1 MAQLNANTP
10 YIHGYIRNYYI
21 FGPEDKGI
29 TEGYIFGVK
38 SMINRPMHFH
48 FQSSFGAVFWNMPI
62 SAFVHKENY
71 DKISDD
77 EQRRLSLLQTWDCQD
92 NDIAVTTFGF
102 LQHRRVDMFCRDKK
116 WRSGKYIFTIDDYE
130 GDLNELNIG
139 YANDQDSKCYH
150 FLELDD
156 GNSAIPPNNL
166 LRWHNPDFIVP
177 YPMDNPPKMKIFNN
191 PMTSEDIDR
200 SFGNSP
206 YFFYNHYPE
215 DGEKPT
221 EEVVLSEKGTKVR
234 ESHPDTEE
242 HTPLRSKYIYKTNED
257 HYAKNNLEYPSA

>member
-1 MAQLNANTP
+1 MAQLNANLP
-10 YIHGYIRNYYI
+10 YINCFIRNKYI
-21 FGPEDKGI
+21 FGPEDNGL
-29 TEGYIFGVK
+29 TDGYSFGVK

-48 FQSSFGAVFWNMPI
+48 FQSNFGAVFWQMPI
-62 SAFVHKENY
+62 SAFVHKEGY
-71 DKISDD
+71 DELSED

-102 LQHRRVDMFCRDKK
+102 LQHRRVDVFCRDRV
-116 WRSGKYIFTIDDYE
+116 WRSGKYICTIDDYE

-150 FLELDD
+150 LLELDD
-156 GNSAIPPNNL
+156 GNFAIPPNNL

-177 YPMDNPPKMKIFNN
+177 YPMDNPPKVKIFNN

-215 DGEKPT
+215 QDANTDKKIPPKES
-221 EEVVLSEKGTKVR
+221 LSEIEK
-234 ESHPDTEE
+234 DC
-242 HTPLRSKYIYKTNED
+242 
-257 HYAKNNLEYPSA
+257 LENGKEFPSA